1 MNINR
6 SLIQFNYCITLPMF
20 GTLIMKTLSF
30 ILLIFSGLISAS
42 TLKSG
47 PMLGHT
53 ALRGANIWI
62 ETHKPA
68 HVKIKYWQK
77 GHKDKTSFLSTN
89 TTDANYNMHTFKLK
103 GLQPGLSYH
112 YQIWVNKKPIQKK
125 AETFTF
131 KTQKLWMWRTD
142 PPDFTVI
149 TGSCNFENEEAH
161 DRAGTP
167 YGGGYEIF
175 DTIAKQEAD
184 MMLWLGDNWYYRP
197 VDFDAEQ
204 NMIYRAS
211 KDKGRDFLQ
220 PIFRKFPNYA
230 IWDDHDF
237 GPDNSG
243 GYFIHKQ
250 KSLDIFKKIWANP
263 SYGMPETPG
272 IFTKVRFNDVDFFLL
287 DDRYHRSNEQFPD
300 GPDKHMYGAEQL
312 LWLKNQLIASTQPFK
327 FIVGGSQMLNDY
339 HKWEGWDKYRYERDA
354 FIKWLDEAKIEG
366 VVFLSGDKHHT
377 EMLKI
382 PRENAYPLYELT
394 CSPFTA
400 GTHESFIESERTKPS
415 LIQDTLVGEKN
426 FCKLKFD
433 GPRKDRN
440 LTLESYDVDGK
451 LLWSKKIKHSILTYS
466 SHEK

>member
-1 MNINR
+1 
-6 SLIQFNYCITLPMF
+6 MF
-20 GTLIMKTLSF
+20 KI
-30 ILLIFSGLISAS
+30 ILLLLLTSSNLIAS

-62 ETHKPA
+62 ETSKPSM
-68 HVKIKYWQK
+68 VKIKYWEK
-77 GHKDKTSFLSTN
+77 GKSKHSKQLVTKTLSS
-89 TTDANYNMHTFKLK
+89 NYNMHTFKLS
-103 GLQPGLSYH
+103 GLEPGLTYH
-112 YQIWVNKKPIQKK
+112 YQLWVDKKPVQKK
-125 AETFTF
+125 KDFFSF
-131 KTQKLWMWRTD
+131 KTQELWMWRRD
-142 PPDFTVI
+142 APDFTVL

-175 DTIAKQEAD
+175 DTIAEQNAD
-184 MMLWLGDNWYYRP
+184 MMLWLGDNWYYRE

-220 PIFRKFPNYA
+220 LIFRKFPNYA

-243 GYFIHKQ
+243 GYFIHKA
-250 KSLDIFKKIWANP
+250 KSLDIFKKTWANP

-272 IFTKVRFNDVDFFLL
+272 TFTKVRFNDVDFFLL
-287 DDRYHRSNEQFPD
+287 DDRYHRSNENLPD
-300 GPDKHMYGAEQL
+300 GPNKHMYGDAQL
-312 LWLKNQLIASTQPFK
+312 LWLKNQLVASRQPFK
-327 FIVGGSQMLNDY
+327 FIVGGNQMLNDY
-339 HKWEGWDKYRYERDA
+339 HKWEGWDKYRHERDA
-354 FIKWLDEAKIEG
+354 FLKWLDDAKIEG

-382 PRENAYPLYELT
+382 PRKDAYPLYELT

-400 GTHESFIESERTKPS
+400 GTHEKWLGDERKKPT
-415 LIQDTLVGEKN
+415 LIQETLVGVKN
-426 FCKLKFD
+426 FCKLNFSGNKQE
-433 GPRKDRN
+433 RS
-440 LTLESYDVDGK
+440 LTIESYNIEGQK
-451 LLWSKKIKHSILTYS
+451 LWTKTLTKDDLTYP
-466 SHEK
+466 KNGD

>member
-1 MNINR
+1 MQMKLIALFLLFTINY
-6 SLIQFNYCITLPMF
+6 SIGSP
-20 GTLIMKTLSF
+20 
-30 ILLIFSGLISAS
+30 
-42 TLKSG
+42 LKSG

-53 ALRGANIWI
+53 SLRGANIWI
-62 ETHKPA
+62 ETHDKA
-68 HVKIKYWQK
+68 SVKIKYWQK
-77 GHKDKTSFLSTN
+77 GNEDKAKFLETM
-89 TTDANYNMHTFKLK
+89 THDVDYNMHTFKLS
-103 GLQPGLSYH
+103 GLEPGLDYN
-112 YQIWVNKKPIQKK
+112 YQIWVNSDSTSKSDK
-125 AETFTF
+125 TYSF
-131 KTQKLWMWRTD
+131 KTQQLWMWRTD
-142 PPDFTVI
+142 PPDFSVL

-175 DTIAKQEAD
+175 DTLAKQEAD
-184 MMLWLGDNWYYRP
+184 MMLWLGDNWYYRE

-220 PIFRKFPNYA
+220 PIFHKFPNYA

-243 GYFIHKQ
+243 GYFIHKAR
-250 KSLDIFKKIWANP
+250 SLDIFKKVWANP

-272 IFTKVRFNDVDFFLL
+272 IFSKVRFNDVDFFLL
-287 DDRYHRSNEQFPD
+287 DDRYHRSNENMPD
-300 GPDKHMYGAEQL
+300 DKDKHMYGQEQL
-312 LWLKNQLIASTQPFK
+312 LWLKNQLVASKQPFK
-327 FIVGGSQMLNDY
+327 IIVGGNQMLNDY

-354 FIKWLDEAKIEG
+354 FLKWLDETKIEG
-366 VVFLSGDKHHT
+366 LVFLSGDKHHT

-400 GTHESFIESERTKPS
+400 GTHEKWIDAERKKPT
-415 LIQDTLVGEKN
+415 LIQETLVGEKN
-426 FCKLKFD
+426 FCKLNFE

-440 LTLESYDVDGK
+440 MILESYNVDGK
-451 LLWSKKIKHSILTYS
+451 LIWSKKFKQSDLTYS
-466 SHEK
+466 AYKQ

>member
-1 MNINR
+1 M
-6 SLIQFNYCITLPMF
+6 SLSMRYLVFCL
-20 GTLIMKTLSF
+20 LILSF
-30 ILLIFSGLISAS
+30 NVDAFE
-42 TLKSG
+42 LKSG

-53 ALRGANIWI
+53 ALRGANIWV
-62 ETHKPA
+62 ETHSEA
-68 HVKIKYWQK
+68 EVKLKYWQQD
-77 GHKDKTSFLSTN
+77 HKKQARFLTHKVN
-89 TTDANYNMHTFKLK
+89 QDTYNMHTFKLS
-103 GLQPGLSYH
+103 GLEPGLKYH
-112 YQIWVNKKPIQKK
+112 YQIWVDDKPVINNNEPFSF
-125 AETFTF
+125 ET
-131 KTQKLWMWRTD
+131 QQLWMWHTE
-142 PPDFTVI
+142 PPNFSVL

-175 DTIAKQEAD
+175 DTLAKQQAD
-184 MMLWLGDNWYYRP
+184 MMLWLGDNWYYRE

-211 KDKGRDFLQ
+211 KDKGRSFLQ
-220 PIFRKFPNYA
+220 PIFAKFPNYA

-243 GYFIHKQ
+243 GYFVHKA
-250 KSLDIFKKIWANP
+250 KSLDIFKNVWANP

-287 DDRYHRSNEQFPD
+287 DDRYHRSNENLPD
-300 GPDKHMYGAEQL
+300 GPDKQMYGREQL
-312 LWLKNQLIASTQPFK
+312 LWLKNQLVASNQPFK
-327 FIVGGSQMLNDY
+327 MIVGGNQMLNDY
-339 HKWEGWDKYRYERDA
+339 HKWEGWDKYKYERDV

-377 EMLKI
+377 ELLKI

-400 GTHESFIESERTKPS
+400 GTHENRIDEERKKPT
-415 LIQDTLVGEKN
+415 LVQETLVGERN
-426 FCKLKFD
+426 FCKLSFD

-440 LTLESYDVDGK
+440 ITLESFDVDGK
-451 LLWSKKIKHSILTYS
+451 QLWSKKIKQSVLSYS
-466 SHEK
+466 QVGE

>member
-1 MNINR
+1 
-6 SLIQFNYCITLPMF
+6 MF
-20 GTLIMKTLSF
+20 KTIL
-30 ILLIFSGLISAS
+30 ILLLFSLNSFAAEI
-42 TLKSG
+42 KSG

-62 ETHKPA
+62 ETTAPA
-68 HVKIKYWQK
+68 HATIKYWQE
-77 GHKDKTSFLSTN
+77 GHRKNPHYQYAKVL
-89 TTDANYNMHTFKLK
+89 AGNYNMHTFKLK

-112 YQIWVNKKPIQKK
+112 YQIWVDKQAIQKD
-125 AETFTF
+125 TDFFNF
-131 KTQKLWMWRTD
+131 KTQQNWMWRTD
-142 PPDFTVI
+142 PPDFSVL

-220 PIFRKFPNYA
+220 PIFQKFPNYA

-243 GYFIHKQ
+243 GYFIFKQ
-250 KSLDIFKKIWANP
+250 KSLDIFKNIWANP
-263 SYGMPETPG
+263 SYGLPETPG

-287 DDRYHRSNEQFPD
+287 DDRYHRSNEKFPD
-300 GPDKHMYGAEQL
+300 GEDKHMYGTEQI
-312 LWLKNQLIASTQPFK
+312 LWLKNQLVASRQPFK
-327 FIVGGSQMLNDY
+327 FIVGGNQMLNDF
-339 HKWEGWDKYRYERDA
+339 HPWEGWDKYRYERDA
-354 FIKWLDEAKIEG
+354 FLTWLDEAKIEG

-382 PRENAYPLYELT
+382 PRKDSYPLYELT

-400 GTHESFIESERTKPS
+400 GTHEKFLDSERAKPT
-415 LIQDTLVGEKN
+415 LLENTLVGEKN
-426 FCKLKFD
+426 FCKLTFD

-440 LTLESYDVDGK
+440 LTIETYDVNGK
-451 LLWSKKIKHSILTYS
+451 LLWSKKLKQSLLTYAQNAR
-466 SHEK
+466 

>member
-1 MNINR
+1 MHKILF
-6 SLIQFNYCITLPMF
+6 SLI
-20 GTLIMKTLSF
+20 LSCNCF
-30 ILLIFSGLISAS
+30 AATI
-42 TLKSG
+42 KSG

-62 ETHKPA
+62 ETTEPA
-68 HVKIKYWQK
+68 FATIKYWQAGK
-77 GHKDKTSFLSTN
+77 KDKANYLQTKVK
-89 TTDANYNMHTFKLK
+89 AKNYNMHTFKLN
-103 GLQPGLSYH
+103 GLEPGLPYK
-112 YQIWVNKKPIQKK
+112 YQIWVDEQPILKNNE
-125 AETFTF
+125 AFGF
-131 KTQKLWMWRTD
+131 KTQQLWMWRTD
-142 PPDFTVI
+142 PPAFSVI

-184 MMLWLGDNWYYRP
+184 MMLWLGDNWYYRE

-243 GYFIHKQ
+243 GYFIHKGR
-250 KSLDIFKKIWANP
+250 SLDIFKKAWANP
-263 SYGMPETPG
+263 SYGLPETPG
-272 IFTKVRFNDVDFFLL
+272 IFSKVRFNDVDFFLL
-287 DDRYHRSNEQFPD
+287 DDRYNRSNENLPD
-300 GPDKHMYGAEQL
+300 GSDKHMYGKEQI
-312 LWLKNQLIASTQPFK
+312 LWLKNQLVASKQPFK
-327 FIVGGSQMLNDY
+327 FIVGGNQMLNDY
-339 HKWEGWDKYRYERDA
+339 HKWEGWDKYRFERDA
-354 FIKWLDEAKIEG
+354 FLKWLDETKIEG

-382 PRENAYPLYELT
+382 PRKNAYPLYELT

-400 GTHESFIESERTKPS
+400 GTHERHIDSEREKPT
-415 LIQDTLVGEKN
+415 LIQETLVGEKN
-426 FCKLKFD
+426 FCKLNFNGK
-433 GPRKDRN
+433 RKDRK
-440 LTLESYDVDGK
+440 LTIQAYNVDAK
-451 LLWSKKIKHSILTYS
+451 LLWSKKFKQSDLTYS
-466 SHEK
+466 SYDK

>member
-1 MNINR
+1 
-6 SLIQFNYCITLPMF
+6 
-20 GTLIMKTLSF
+20 
-30 ILLIFSGLISAS
+30 
-42 TLKSG
+42 
-47 PMLGHT
+47 MLGHT

-62 ETHKPA
+62 ETYKPA
-68 HVKIKYWQK
+68 YATIKYWQDGNK
-77 GHKDKTSFLSTN
+77 NDSFYEKVFVYKQ
-89 TTDANYNMHTFKLK
+89 NYNMHTFKLK
-103 GLQPGLSYH
+103 GLQPGLTYH
-112 YQIWVNKKPIQKK
+112 YQIWVNKHPIQS
-125 AETFTF
+125 EDDYFSF
-131 KTQKLWMWRTD
+131 KTQQLWMWRTD
-142 PPDFTVI
+142 PPNFSVI

-175 DTIAKQEAD
+175 DTIAKQETD

-220 PIFRKFPNYA
+220 PIFQKFPNYA

-243 GYFIHKQ
+243 GYFIFKE
-250 KSLDIFKKIWANP
+250 KSLDIFKKVWANP
-263 SYGMPETPG
+263 SYGLPETPG

-287 DDRYHRSNEQFPD
+287 DDRYHRSHELLPD
-300 GPDKHMYGAEQL
+300 GPDKHMYGQEQL
-312 LWLKNQLIASTQPFK
+312 LWLKNQLVASKQPFK
-327 FIVGGSQMLNDY
+327 FIVGGNQMLNDY

-382 PRENAYPLYELT
+382 PRNNAYPLLELT

-400 GTHESFIESERTKPS
+400 GTHEKSMENERKKPS
-415 LIQDTLVGEKN
+415 LIQETLVGEKN

-433 GPRKDRN
+433 GPRNDRN
-440 LTLESYDVDGK
+440 MTIQSYDVNGK
-451 LLWSKKIKHSILTYS
+451 LLWSKKFKQSFLTYAN
-466 SHEK
+466 H

>member
-1 MNINR
+1 MHK
-6 SLIQFNYCITLPMF
+6 LILFA
-20 GTLIMKTLSF
+20 
-30 ILLIFSGLISAS
+30 LLFSVNTMAS
-42 TLKSG
+42 NLKSG

-62 ETHKPA
+62 ETNQPA
-68 HVKIKYWQK
+68 AIKIKYWQESFVK
-77 GHKDKTSFLSTN
+77 QAHIIHAKTRKE
-89 TTDANYNMHTFKLK
+89 NYNMHTFKLK
-103 GLQPGLSYH
+103 GLEPGLTYH
-112 YQIWVNKKPIQKK
+112 YQIWVDKK
-125 AETFTF
+125 ATQAKKDSFTF
-131 KTQKLWMWRTD
+131 KTQQLWMWRTD
-142 PPDFTVI
+142 PPDFTVL
-149 TGSCNFENEEAH
+149 TGSCNFENEEEH

-184 MMLWLGDNWYYRP
+184 MMLWLGDNWYYRE

-220 PIFRKFPNYA
+220 PIFRKFANYA

-272 IFTKVRFNDVDFFLL
+272 TFTKVRFNDVDFFLL
-287 DDRYHRSNEQFPD
+287 DDRYHRSHEKFPD
-300 GPDKHMYGAEQL
+300 GKDKHMYGEEQL
-312 LWLKNQLIASTQPFK
+312 LWLKNQLVASKQPFK
-327 FIVGGSQMLNDY
+327 FIVGGNQMLNDY
-339 HKWEGWDKYRYERDA
+339 HPFEGWDKYRYERDA
-354 FIKWLDEAKIEG
+354 FLTWLNEAKIEG

-382 PRENAYPLYELT
+382 PRDNAYPLLELT

-400 GTHESFIESERTKPS
+400 GTHEKFIEGERKKPT
-415 LIQDTLVGEKN
+415 LIQETLVGVKN

-433 GPRKDRN
+433 GKRKDRN
-440 LTLESYDVDGK
+440 MTLESYDVDGE
-451 LLWSKKIKHSILTYS
+451 LLWSKKIKQSELTYAK
-466 SHEK
+466 HKK

>member
-1 MNINR
+1 
-6 SLIQFNYCITLPMF
+6 
-20 GTLIMKTLSF
+20 
-30 ILLIFSGLISAS
+30 
-42 TLKSG
+42 
-47 PMLGHT
+47 MLGHT
-53 ALRGANIWI
+53 ALRGVNIWV
-62 ETHKPA
+62 ETHQPA
-68 HVKIKYWQK
+68 VVTIKYWQK
-77 GHKDKTSFLSTN
+77 GNAKHKNKLSIHTN
-89 TTDANYNMHTFKLK
+89 STEYNMHTFKLK
-103 GLQPGLSYH
+103 GLQPGLTYE
-112 YQIWVNKKPIQKK
+112 YQLWVNKKPVQAKK
-125 AETFTF
+125 QTFQF
-131 KTQKLWMWRTD
+131 KTQELWMWRKD
-142 PPDFTVI
+142 PPNFTVL

-175 DTIAKQEAD
+175 DTLAKQDAD

-243 GYFIHKQ
+243 GYFIHKA

-272 IFTKVRFNDVDFFLL
+272 TFSKVRFNDVDFFLL
-287 DDRYHRSNEQFPD
+287 DDRYHRSNEHLPD
-300 GPDKHMYGAEQL
+300 GPDKHMYGEKQM
-312 LWLKNQLIASTQPFK
+312 LWLKNQLVASRQPFK
-327 FIVGGSQMLNDY
+327 FIVGGNQMLNDY

-354 FIKWLDEAKIEG
+354 FLKWLEETKIEG

-400 GTHESFIESERTKPS
+400 GTHEKGIDSERKKPT
-415 LIQDTLVGEKN
+415 LIQETLVGVKN
-426 FCKLKFD
+426 FCKLKFE
-433 GPRKDRN
+433 GKRN
-440 LTLESYDVDGK
+440 ERNMILESYDADGK
-451 LLWSKKIKHSILTYS
+451 LLWSKKFKQSELTFSPY
-466 SHEK
+466 K